1 MTGRDEG
8 HHSKTKLPRREI
20 MVALVLLALVS
31 VIALSVGIHRYLNKP
46 TNFQVA
52 VGNHGSSEQI
62 LIDAFS
68 QSLREAKAGI
78 SIQPVFH
85 DTQES
90 AAEAFQ
96 LGKVPFAVVRPDIV
110 LPNNG
115 LTVAILRE
123 EALIFAAPAA
133 PAARKIADIAEL
145 NGKRLALVDMVEP
158 DRVLLN
164 HVLSSYDLNE
174 KNLRFVT
181 TTASQVPNLVQSRQI
196 DAIVFIAE
204 PVSPEAGQI
213 IRNYARAVGGEINI
227 LPVDNAQVLSLRMP
241 VYSELKIPQ
250 GAFGGRPKKPIEELS
265 TIGVSYRLMASSKV
279 DRQPVSDVTAQLFR
293 LRSRI
298 ANATATIN
306 LLKPPDTES
315 ATSAA
320 LPVHPGA
327 VDYLNREQLTFMD
340 RWGDWLWLGI
350 FAGGGFTSVLAW
362 ISNLFAQQKRKA
374 VDDVLEELS
383 LLLSRARRCPS
394 HDELEIVTMRLD
406 EVVRQSIEYTRNGLT
421 NTRTMSAMMLAID
434 STRAAIDDRRR
445 LIDQGYRSTHQAV
458 EVQRN

>member
-1 MTGRDEG
+1 M
-8 HHSKTKLPRREI
+8 TKLPRREI
-20 MVALVLLALVS
+20 MVALVMLTLVAA
-31 VIALSVGIHRYLNKP
+31 IAFGTGVYWYFNKP
-46 TNFQVA
+46 TNFRVA
-52 VGNHGSSEQI
+52 VGHHGSSEQI
-62 LIDAFS
+62 LIDAFAA
-68 QSLREAKAGI
+68 SLRETKAGI

-85 DTQES
+85 DTHEN
-90 AAEAFQ
+90 AADAFQ
-96 LGKVPFAVVRPDIV
+96 MGKVPFAVVRPDIV

-133 PAARKIADIAEL
+133 PAARKISDIAEL
-145 NGKRLALVDMVEP
+145 NGKRLALVDLVEP

-164 HVLSSYDLNE
+164 RVLSSYDLNE
-174 KNLRFVT
+174 KDVRFVA
-181 TTASQVPNLVQSRQI
+181 TTAAQIPNLVQSRQI

-213 IRNYARAVGGEINI
+213 VRNYARAVGSEINI

-241 VYSELKIPQ
+241 VYTEIKIPQ
-250 GAFGGRPKKPIEELS
+250 GAFGGRPKKPAEELS

-306 LLKPPDTES
+306 LLKAPDTES

-340 RWGDWLWLGI
+340 RWGDWLWLGL

-383 LLLSRARRCPS
+383 NLLSLARKCPS
-394 HDELEIVTMRLD
+394 HEELEGVTMRLD
-406 EVVRQSIEYTRNGLT
+406 EVVRQSIRYTRSGLT
-421 NTRTMSAMMLAID
+421 NTRTMSALMLAID

-445 LIDQGYRSTHQAV
+445 MIDQRRHVITHP
-458 EVQRN
+458 EGSQRG